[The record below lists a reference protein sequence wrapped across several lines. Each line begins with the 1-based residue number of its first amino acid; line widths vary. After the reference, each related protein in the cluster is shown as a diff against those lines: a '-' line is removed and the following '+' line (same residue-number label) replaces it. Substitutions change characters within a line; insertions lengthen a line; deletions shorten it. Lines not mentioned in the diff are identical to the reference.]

1 MFQAC
6 VRLGS
11 SDSNSEVQHM
21 RSFLRQFDL
30 DMSNLPHD
38 PDFDV
43 ADRITHLS
51 FIYGIHSFVRFNVVV
66 DPYNMPDRIIHM
78 AIHKLDEIWMHTNYH
93 KYRNEVNLARFY
105 QDFIQLYDQN
115 LDSMALA
122 TRIVQSEDV
131 VRRRIEASRIYR
143 GNLIATTVGTL
154 GNFTKDFISPA
165 HWDRLIKLY
174 TNNTYKSSTL
184 VVLVDNVTAVAKVLV
199 DTSHLA
205 RDDARLLMSWS
216 IVHRLMFL
224 AHGKEMI
231 RQGNL
236 VFGGGPEAITEL
248 CYDQLIHIMAL
259 AVSKR
264 YFRKYVPAAAL
275 RSATR
280 LMNDL
285 VEALVRKATTT
296 AWFKEP
302 VRNLTLLKAANLSL
316 TVGLPEEL
324 IDDAYVEALFADFP
338 EAHGNFFTPY
348 VESYRIVTKRSV
360 RGNYTGENYK
370 TVEANAF
377 YHPRSNGIWVFS
389 GILQPPF
396 FFFNA
401 PPAMN
406 YGGIGV
412 VLAHEIMHGNDISR
426 ITFNNLGRRVIKNRN
441 SAVMKEFDRRVLCL
455 RGSYQKEES
464 ESRARTVSDEIDSE
478 GFADF
483 TGTLLAYDA
492 FRRLPDSERTKTVP
506 YVGLT
511 WEQTFFV
518 ANCLK
523 WCDIDKDNKRRKPNA
538 LYWHSRSRCNV
549 PLQNMPQFAR
559 AFSCAAGDAM
569 NPAQRCDFW

>member
-1 MFQAC
+1 M
-6 VRLGS
+6 
-11 SDSNSEVQHM
+11 
-21 RSFLRQFDL
+21 
-30 DMSNLPHD
+30 
-38 PDFDV
+38 
-43 ADRITHLS
+43 HLTPA
-51 FIYGIHSFVRFNVVV
+51 HCTKLQ
-66 DPYNMPDRIIHM
+66 M

-131 VRRRIEASRIYR
+131 
-143 GNLIATTVGTL
+143 
-154 GNFTKDFISPA
+154 A

-264 YFRKYVPAAAL
+264 YFRK
-275 RSATR
+275 STR

-455 RGSYQKEES
+455 RGSYQK
-464 ESRARTVSDEIDSE
+464 
-478 GFADF
+478 
-483 TGTLLAYDA
+483 
-492 FRRLPDSERTKTVP
+492 
-506 YVGLT
+506 
-511 WEQTFFV
+511 V
-518 ANCLK
+518 AGSNRQQHG
-523 WCDIDKDNKRRKPNA
+523 IQ
-538 LYWHSRSRCNV
+538 RSAVAIHITNGR
-549 PLQNMPQFAR
+549 
-559 AFSCAAGDAM
+559 
-569 NPAQRCDFW
+569 